1 MDHTLLFDIN
11 ETYNCFLK
19 KKKKKKKKRRS
30 FRRLH
35 TVTWIEIKRILVFDE
50 QTSCMKP
57 DLHVSINIDAVEIK
71 GL

>member
-19 KKKKKKKKRRS
+19 KKTKKEVLGG
-30 FRRLH
+30 LH

-57 DLHVSINIDAVEIK
+57 NLHVSINIDAVEIK